1 MNLHTFSYDN
11 IGELGDGSSGVRRMN
26 QESLSNNMTQKEVD
40 RYETD
45 EEAWKAE
52 EDRLQEIIEMCQSY
66 NEAQGASPIKNYSL
80 DEVHELLDTVKI
92 PDIIS
97 SDVKNESSFGSST
110 TTTTSSSS
118 SSNVPVENSSSVLTT
133 VVPSQVSASTSSYS
147 INNSSNSPAL
157 DALSNEKRLIRN
169 EIADIKKQPY
179 SDGED
184 EELRE
189 FQRIE
194 REIKLNEL
202 YRCLDNIEK
211 QMMKVSQQCCSLLPE
226 SSNSHQGQNHS
237 APIATCETDSSSEGE
252 SSSLITEGNEIS
264 KFNDVNRPVFNRKF
278 NISTSEVD
286 SSKTSASQPSTS
298 RRPRKE
304 KQQRPLT
311 LYLPSP
317 QDDLDLVSH
326 ISNLGHDL
334 VPYGHLVQ
342 LRPASCSGYLWK
354 LSCNSE
360 TQWRKR
366 FFHFDRTTKVLV
378 YFHSMKCFL
387 KAKKPRCGV
396 YFEEIQDVYVDHN
409 RSLSERKISFRG
421 KNNHNRH
428 VFVIVTSKRNFVLSS
443 FIPEVM
449 RIWID
454 VIFTGAEAY
463 LGYE

>member
-1 MNLHTFSYDN
+1 MNLHTCSYDSA
-11 IGELGDGSSGVRRMN
+11 GELGDGSSGVKRMN
-26 QESLSNNMTQKEVD
+26 QESLSNNLTQKEVD
-40 RYETD
+40 RYATD

-52 EDRLQEIIEMCQSY
+52 EDRLQEIIEMCQNY

-92 PDIIS
+92 PDI
-97 SDVKNESSFGSST
+97 KNESSFGSST

-118 SSNVPVENSSSVLTT
+118 SNVPMQNFPPLLQTAGLSE
-133 VVPSQVSASTSSYS
+133 VSDPASSYS

-211 QMMKVSQQCCSLLPE
+211 QMKKVSQQCCSLLPE
-226 SSNSHQGQNHS
+226 SSDSHQEQNHS
-237 APIATCETDSSSEGE
+237 APIATCETDSSSEGG
-252 SSSLITEGNEIS
+252 SSSLIAEGNEIS

-317 QDDLDLVSH
+317 QDDLDLMNH

-421 KNNHNRH
+421 KSNHTRH